1 MHHKE
6 KPHSISPDAGHAQRV
21 SARLVCLEICLC
33 MHQLL
38 TFNLSTRPLLPSANC
53 QMQKFWSSSSS
64 EETDS
69 SSSGSSER
77 EETHSDISDS
87 MTSTDESE
95 EDPGK
100 DNLAYAKTLLILGL
114 SLGS

>member
-1 MHHKE
+1 MHAPVANIQFINTAFASFCKL
-6 KPHSISPDAGHAQRV
+6 PDAKV
-21 SARLVCLEICLC
+21 LVVV
-33 MHQLL
+33 
-38 TFNLSTRPLLPSANC
+38 F
-53 QMQKFWSSSSS
+53 S

-77 EETHSDISDS
+77 EETDSDISDS